1 MKTVF
6 ADSREIETTDL
17 AADMIEKLQNL
28 SFHSCRDSSKCE
40 LIPIRE
46 INADELADT
55 QFCESPEHVGFYC
68 LPMLGRDGKP
78 VGGFGHMTARVEVYS
93 SGTAVA
99 RVRDWKY
106 AYSENE
112 ASLDG
117 KKEVRRTGNHMTV
130 KFYLLGCKHEYE
142 ERNDLA
148 QEKKTTLYRCEH
160 LHSCKKCGHWY
171 VVDSSD

>member
-1 MKTVF
+1 MNATLEVKT
-6 ADSREIETTDL
+6 L
-17 AADMIEKLQNL
+17 AQEMIEKLDNL
-28 SFHSCRDSSKCE
+28 SFHACRDVSKAE

-46 INADELADT
+46 ISPEELADT
-55 QFCESPEHVGFYC
+55 SFCEEPEHVGYYC

-78 VGGFGHMTARVEVYS
+78 LGGFGHQTARVEVYRD
-93 SGTAVA
+93 GTAVA
-99 RVRDWKY
+99 RVREWKY

-112 ASLDG
+112 GSLDG
-117 KKEVRRTGNHMTV
+117 LKEVKRGPNSMIV
-130 KFYLLGCKHEYE
+130 KFYLLGCQHEYE

-148 QEKKTTLYRCEH
+148 AEKKTTLYRCEH